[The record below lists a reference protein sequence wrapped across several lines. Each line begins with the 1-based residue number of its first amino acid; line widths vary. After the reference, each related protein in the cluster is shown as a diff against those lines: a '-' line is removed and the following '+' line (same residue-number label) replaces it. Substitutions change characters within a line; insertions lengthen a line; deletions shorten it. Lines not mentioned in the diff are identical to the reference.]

1 MHSCMSTQACLALE
15 EVMLGFGALCVR
27 CLPDLTLQWKAYICL
42 NSVPRSASKM
52 HQSAGLHK
60 ESRVC
65 VPVTGLNANAQC
77 QAVHCNAAQCNAVLC
92 TRKVIIFYIHLYF
105 TYIYFAYICLVSR
118 PTPQIWRRPNS
129 FFSTTLVSKPAGLQL
144 HRYTSAGVLCYISN

>member
-1 MHSCMSTQACLALE
+1 MRVASVCTRPKSKLPASQAKVKLTKLAKAFRQKFTVPDTATSNRSVRGCSQL
-15 EVMLGFGALCVR
+15 LC
-27 CLPDLTLQWKAYICL
+27 CSDLLIDSVLNL

-65 VPVTGLNANAQC
+65 VPVTGFNANAQC

-92 TRKVIIFYIHLYF
+92 TRKINF
-105 TYIYFAYICLVSR
+105 
-118 PTPQIWRRPNS
+118 
-129 FFSTTLVSKPAGLQL
+129 L
-144 HRYTSAGVLCYISN
+144 H

>member
-1 MHSCMSTQACLALE
+1 MVCASG
-15 EVMLGFGALCVR
+15 VRGFVPR
-27 CLPDLTLQWKAYICL
+27 L

-92 TRKVIIFYIHLYF
+92 TRKVIIFYIEPV
-105 TYIYFAYICLVSR
+105 TADAES
-118 PTPQIWRRPNS
+118 
-129 FFSTTLVSKPAGLQL
+129 
-144 HRYTSAGVLCYISN
+144 